1 MTLLVS
7 SCVLFFSTAHPMSPW
22 NRDALVSLR
31 EKLQLRI
38 LIGTGFG
45 NRLEKAAGGFM
56 NEFEAATVR
65 EQPGNTQQMGKVIE
79 ILLGKGDK
87 DFSTFLQILR
97 KTNNEVWAEE
107 IERKAEEFRR
117 EKGVCVGRKNRAHS
131 GRQCSMSAVNR
142 GPCTCHFTA

>member
-1 MTLLVS
+1 
-7 SCVLFFSTAHPMSPW
+7 MSPW

-31 EKLQLRI
+31 EKLQLHV
-38 LIGTGFG
+38 LMEAGLG

-87 DFSTFLQILR
+87 DFSTFLQMLR
-97 KTNNEVWAEE
+97 GTNNRVWAKEL
-107 IERKAEEFRR
+107 ERKAEEFRR
-117 EKGVCVGRKNRAHS
+117 EIGVCREEGAHS
-131 GRQCSMSAVNR
+131 EIQCSMSAVNR